1 MNVKISSLLCLLFL
15 GWLLAACQATPSSV
29 LNPVPVLSLGM
40 TINATA
46 VGEFVRPTA
55 TNTPPPPVMLISL
68 PTALPSLTPSHTTT
82 PPPTFSPPAVEQP
95 RPVLP
100 TALPQPT
107 ATQEP
112 ITCTTPWFFEPAP
125 AGLCPQTAAITSFA
139 AAEQFER
146 GQMFWIEAN
155 DLHFVLF
162 NAQTLP
168 NDGRQTYQAF
178 TPLVLL
184 PGASIH
190 NQILETPPDGLFQPF
205 SGFGLIWRNE
215 VASLPADLR
224 HIIGWATEREYGFT
238 ATFQCAAELN
248 EVVTCFLQDP
258 SGQII
263 SFDWQNELWAY
274 WPSLP

>member
-1 MNVKISSLLCLLFL
+1 M
-15 GWLLAACQATPSSV
+15 GWLLAACQASPTSV
-29 LNPVPVLSLGM
+29 LNPVPVLSLGL

-55 TNTPPPPVMLISL
+55 THTPPPPVMLISTPTTL
-68 PTALPSLTPSHTTT
+68 PSPTATHT
-82 PPPTFSPPAVEQP
+82 PPIPAAEQP

-100 TALPQPT
+100 TATPQLT
-107 ATQEP
+107 ATKEP
-112 ITCTTPWFFEPAP
+112 VICATPWFFEPAP

-139 AAEQFER
+139 AAERFER

-168 NDGRQTYQAF
+168 SDGRQTYLAF

-190 NQILETPPDGLFQPF
+190 NQILETPPEGLFQPF
-205 SGFGLIWRNE
+205 SGFGMIWRNE
-215 VASLPADLR
+215 VASVPADLR

-248 EVVTCFLQDP
+248 VVVNCFLQNP

-263 SFDWQNELWAY
+263 FFDWQNKLWAY
-274 WPSLP
+274 WSP